1 MNDFKTAG
9 IAAVV
14 SAFVA
19 LFAAIGGRLLSPPTQ
34 FITVQVEQLLA
45 EHIQAQAKREATS
58 EQRLQAAEAFARQL
72 DAALNDAAQRHGA
85 IILASGAVV
94 RGAIDV
100 TPEIRA
106 SLGLDVP
113 GEQP

>member
-9 IAAVV
+9 ISALVAAVV
-14 SAFVA
+14 A
-19 LFAAIGGRLLSPPTQ
+19 LFVAIGGRLLSPAPR

-45 EHIQAQAKREATS
+45 EHIQAQAKRDITS
-58 EQRLQAAEAFARQL
+58 EQRLEAAEAFARHL
-72 DAALNDAAQRHGA
+72 DAVLSDAAERHGA

-106 SLGLDVP
+106 ALALDLA
-113 GEQP
+113 GAQP

>member
-1 MNDFKTAG
+1 MIDFKTAG
-9 IAAVV
+9 IAAAVA
-14 SAFVA
+14 AFVA
-19 LFAAIGGRLLSPPTQ
+19 LIVVLGGRLMSPPLQ
-34 FITVQVEQLLA
+34 IITVQVEQLLA

-72 DAALNDAAQRHGA
+72 DAALNDAASRHGA

-100 TPEIRA
+100 TPEVRA
-106 SLGLDVP
+106 ALALDSP
-113 GEQP
+113 EPQP

>member
-14 SAFVA
+14 AAFVA
-19 LFAAIGGRLLSPPTQ
+19 LIVAIGGRLISPPPQ

-45 EHIQAQAKREATS
+45 EHIQAQAKQEATA
-58 EQRLQAAEAFARQL
+58 EQRLQAAEAFARRL
-72 DAALNDAAQRHGA
+72 DSALGEAAQRHGA

-94 RGAIDV
+94 RGAVDV
-100 TPEIRA
+100 TPEMRA
-106 SLGLDVP
+106 ALSLNSP
-113 GEQP
+113 EPPP